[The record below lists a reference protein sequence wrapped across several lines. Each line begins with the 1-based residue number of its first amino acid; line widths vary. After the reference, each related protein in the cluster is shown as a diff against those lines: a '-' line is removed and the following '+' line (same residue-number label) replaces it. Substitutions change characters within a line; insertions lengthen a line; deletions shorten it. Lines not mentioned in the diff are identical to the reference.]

1 MAASVSIDELM
12 QGPMNPEVE
21 EYLER
26 CLIELQTC
34 DEAAVQLEIEALSFF
49 QLEIETLERNRP
61 EKCNCL
67 HFEPVFILSYTING
81 ADCPP
86 VTQWQCY
93 RCVACALLQ
102 MPHVLTLRG
111 VRFYAR

>member
-1 MAASVSIDELM
+1 MVASVGTDETM
-12 QGPMNPEVE
+12 QGPMSPEVE

-34 DEAAVQLEIEALSFF
+34 NEADSPLDAAVQLEIEAL
-49 QLEIETLERNRP
+49 ERNRP
-61 EKCNCL
+61 EKCHCL
-67 HFEPVFILSYTING
+67 HFEPVFVLSYTING

-93 RCVACALLQ
+93 RCAACALLQ

-111 VRFYAR
+111 MRFYAR

>member
-1 MAASVSIDELM
+1 MSIDELM
-12 QGPMNPEVE
+12 QAPMNPEVE

-34 DEAAVQLEIEALSFF
+34 DEADSPLDAAVQLEIEA
-49 QLEIETLERNRP
+49 LERNRP

-111 VRFYAR
+111 MRFYAR

>member
-1 MAASVSIDELM
+1 MSTDETM
-12 QGPMNPEVE
+12 QGPTNREVE

-26 CLIELQTC
+26 CLIELESC
-34 DEAAVQLEIEALSFF
+34 VEADPALDAAVESEIEA
-49 QLEIETLERNRP
+49 LERNRP

-67 HFEPVFILSYTING
+67 HFEPVFVLSYTING

-93 RCVACALLQ
+93 RCTACALLQ

-111 VRFYAR
+111 MRFYDR